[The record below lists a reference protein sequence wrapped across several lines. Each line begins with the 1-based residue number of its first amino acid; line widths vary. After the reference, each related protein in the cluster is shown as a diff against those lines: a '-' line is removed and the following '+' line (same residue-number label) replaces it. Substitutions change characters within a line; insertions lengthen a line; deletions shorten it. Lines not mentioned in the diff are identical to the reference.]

1 MSDNYSRQSH
11 QNRPN
16 TNNPQMHAKRNIN
29 NNNQSAIPTGND
41 VQHIFEQNKGNFS
54 LWFNKFTPI
63 VINGRDKLYHTC
75 NNNGNTSD
83 AVNSYKEKYDSF
95 TKNSGEKL
103 ELLHKNQQNYL
114 LSFPEQD
121 YEVIE
126 LKASTKTPLITGIGQ
141 THPNEV
147 SMVFDY
153 MLGIPYIPASSIKGL
168 LRFTTVIK
176 EITDNIEKYNNVKE
190 GKIDDESVAEIQY
203 YFGGQSNEG
212 SVVFLD
218 AYPQNIP
225 NLHIDIMNPH
235 YGEYYQDAKPPADY
249 LEPTPIKFL
258 TVAPKTT
265 FVFRAIIN
273 KHRKDYESLKQSIKK
288 ILEQALTKEG
298 IGAKTA
304 LGYGLFEEISAND
317 YSNLS
322 DERKKREEEIKRKE
336 EEKRLENMSEI
347 DKKLNELSKLTNS
360 DKDFINIS
368 LPIFNSIDSYSSDDK
383 IKIAYALMEY
393 WKRIGKWEGRNE
405 KQVQKVRKIKDILG
419 IK

>member
-1 MSDNYSRQSH
+1 MSDNYRRQPY

-16 TNNPQMHAKRNIN
+16 THNPQGQAHRNIN
-29 NNNQSAIPTGND
+29 NNNQSKVPIGND
-41 VQHIFEQNKGNFS
+41 IQHIFDQNKGNFS
-54 LWFNKFTPI
+54 LWFNKYTPI
-63 VINGRDKLYHTC
+63 VVSGKDKEFYHTC
-75 NNNGNTSD
+75 NNHGKTSD
-83 AVNSYKEKYDSF
+83 TVNYYKERYDSF
-95 TKNSGEKL
+95 TKNTGEKL

-126 LKASTKTPLITGIGQ
+126 LKATTKTPLVTGIGQ

-190 GKIDDESVAEIQY
+190 GKIDDESIAEIQY

-235 YGEYYQDAKPPADY
+235 YGEYYQDAKAPADY
-249 LEPTPIKFL
+249 LEPKPIKYL
-258 TVAPKTT
+258 TVEPNTT
-265 FVFRAIIN
+265 FVFRIIIN

-288 ILEQALTKEG
+288 IIEEALTKEG

-304 LGYGLFEEISAND
+304 LGYGLFKEINQND

-322 DERKKREEEIKRKE
+322 DERKKREEERKRQE
-336 EEKRLENMSEI
+336 EEKRLENMSEV
-347 DKKLNELSKLTNS
+347 DKKIYELSRLTNC
-360 DKDFINIS
+360 DKDFNIS
-368 LPIFNSIDSYSSDDK
+368 VSVFNSIDSYSSDDR
-383 IKIAYALMEY
+383 IKIAKALMEY
-393 WKRIGKWEGRNE
+393 WKRIRKWEGKNE

-419 IK
+419 LK